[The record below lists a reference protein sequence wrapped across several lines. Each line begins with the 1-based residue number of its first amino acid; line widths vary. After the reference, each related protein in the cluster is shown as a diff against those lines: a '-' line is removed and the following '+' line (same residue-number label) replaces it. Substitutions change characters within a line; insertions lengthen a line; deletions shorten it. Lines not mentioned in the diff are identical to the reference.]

1 MYVLAYLAETRDPT
15 ERKRLKTALEG
26 YVSSRGLPELHFV
39 SAGLQEAIANVLQR
53 GDVLIVPSLSAL
65 GASPSAQETLL
76 LHAMSAG
83 VSVHLLSLMSPIEQ
97 HLPGIRE
104 GWRAS
109 AAIEEQLARTAESM
123 ATREEEHQA
132 EMLAFQDT
140 VWPAPGSEDTE
151 LGVLMELEV
160 RHGEASV

>member
-1 MYVLAYLAETRDPT
+1 
-15 ERKRLKTALEG
+15 
-26 YVSSRGLPELHFV
+26 
-39 SAGLQEAIANVLQR
+39 
-53 GDVLIVPSLSAL
+53 
-65 GASPSAQETLL
+65 
-76 LHAMSAG
+76 
-83 VSVHLLSLMSPIEQ
+83 
-97 HLPGIRE
+97 
-104 GWRAS
+104 
-109 AAIEEQLARTAESM
+109 M